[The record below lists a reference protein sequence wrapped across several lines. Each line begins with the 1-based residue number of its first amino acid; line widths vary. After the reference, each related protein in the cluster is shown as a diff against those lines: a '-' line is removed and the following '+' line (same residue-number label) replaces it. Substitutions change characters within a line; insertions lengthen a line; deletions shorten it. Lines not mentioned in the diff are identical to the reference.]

1 MYRRLQ
7 RLSKI
12 KLMITLMI
20 TLMMMAA
27 RSQAFN
33 DGHLATASFRD
44 VQNIIQKKIDK
55 YGSDKVLLALDIDNT
70 TLGFEKDLGSEHW
83 FLWQAQMIADG
94 DLVHGAVANTVDG
107 VLSVQTK
114 IAALSPMRAIEKYIP
129 TELGNFG
136 ASGVHMLALT
146 SRSLSMRDTT
156 IRELRRNG
164 FSYEFFAPGPRG
176 GILGLYQPLDV
187 QNPGDAGLSAQEL
200 IDFGIT
206 SSRPVMFQE
215 GVFLTDGQHKGAMLR
230 TLIHKLNLRFD
241 AIIFVDDRLKHSE
254 AMQAAFKDR
263 PEALT
268 TVQYAHNVHRI
279 AQWQA
284 SDKGEA
290 KQDWCQFSKAIL
302 AVHEHPADAD
312 IIPCR

>member
-12 KLMITLMI
+12 KLMI

-33 DGHLATASFRD
+33 DGHIITASFRD
-44 VQNIIQKKIDK
+44 VGNIIQNKIDT
-55 YGSDKVLLALDIDNT
+55 YGAEKVLLALDIDNT
-70 TLGFEKDLGSEHW
+70 TLGFEKDFGSEHW
-83 FLWQAQMIADG
+83 FL
-94 DLVHGAVANTVDG
+94 
-107 VLSVQTK
+107 
-114 IAALSPMRAIEKYIP
+114 
-129 TELGNFG
+129 
-136 ASGVHMLALT
+136 
-146 SRSLSMRDTT
+146 
-156 IRELRRNG
+156 
-164 FSYEFFAPGPRG
+164 
-176 GILGLYQPLDV
+176 

-268 TVQYAHNVHRI
+268 TIQYAHNAQRI
-279 AQWQA
+279 AQWRA